1 MIFSITAVT
10 FIRDMETRNSFHSYN
25 NDIHGEPE
33 WKTPA
38 DDEFKDSKF
47 TIYTNT

>member
-38 DDEFKDSKF
+38 GDEFKDSKF